1 MKKKKKKHTIFI
13 RYQATNDIEGTR
25 CLNRLQQWYIDV
37 AISRYGSNGTTNTD
51 LRKYLRRDLL
61 GHNPPDTDDRRCW
74 VVYDSTQ
81 VLTLPAAAPAPTER
95 RSTRRAPAVAVPA
108 PAPTPTVVPA
118 QTVASYSKS
127 EFQRTLEMIQ
137 RHVYC
142 YLRVSLPAFLT
153 TIVKQTSPDGLQTKS
168 TKRGPT

>member
-1 MKKKKKKHTIFI
+1 MACIW
-13 RYQATNDIEGTR
+13 Y
-25 CLNRLQQWYIDV
+25 LN
-37 AISRYGSNGTTNTD
+37 RYGSKGTTNTD

-61 GHNPPDTDDRRCW
+61 GHHPSDTDDRRCW

-81 VLTLPAAAPAPTER
+81 VLTLPAAATAPTER
-95 RSTRRAPAVAVPA
+95 RSTRHAPAVAVPA

-127 EFQRTLEMIQ
+127 ELQRTLEMVQ

-142 YLRVSLPAFLT
+142 YLRVNLPRFLDDNCKADFARWIADQENQKGADMT
-153 TIVKQTSPDGLQTKS
+153 DDNRLEVATRIS
-168 TKRGPT
+168 